1 MACFCSF
8 SILLQE
14 IMMSEK
20 PTILF
25 VDDEQR
31 ILRSLK
37 MLFKCDYNVHT
48 TTDGNEAIEFIKNNT
63 VHVIV
68 SDQRMPIMLGVDLL
82 RTVKELSP
90 NTMRLLLTGYS
101 DLAAIV
107 GSVNDGEIF
116 RYVNKPWDTDEIKT
130 TVKKAAEI
138 GVNLAETV
146 PMTTKD
152 GVTEKTSKLGLLV
165 IDDEEET
172 FQVVQRIIGSDHPVY
187 HSADLEKAFSLLSTE
202 EIAVVISEVKVAG
215 VDITEPLKTLKQY
228 NPNILTLVL
237 TSFQDTK
244 TLIDLINQGQIYRF
258 LPKPIMQKMLER
270 GIQSSIRHYQ
280 ALQDTPQLLKRHAVE
295 RSSEGGNPN
304 VKVSGNL
311 MGYLKKIRSR
321 LSTTTPA

>member
-1 MACFCSF
+1 
-8 SILLQE
+8 
-14 IMMSEK
+14 MSEK

-48 TTDGNEAIEFIKNNT
+48 TTDGNEAIEFVKNNT
-63 VHVIV
+63 VHVLV

-82 RTVKELSP
+82 RAVKDISP

-116 RYVNKPWDTDEIKT
+116 RYVNKPWDTDEIKAT
-130 TVKKAAEI
+130 INKAAEI
-138 GVNLAETV
+138 GISLAETV
-146 PMTTKD
+146 QASPQTAKAGTA
-152 GVTEKTSKLGLLV
+152 EKTAKLGLLV

-172 FQVVQRIIGSDHPVY
+172 FQVVQHIIGDKHPVY
-187 HSADLEKAFSLLSTE
+187 HSADLEKAFALLSTE

-215 VDITEPLKTLKQY
+215 ADITEPLKTLKQY

-280 ALQDTPQLLKRHAVE
+280 ALQETPQLLKRHAVE
-295 RSSEGGNPN
+295 RSSESDNPS

>member
-1 MACFCSF
+1 
-8 SILLQE
+8 
-14 IMMSEK
+14 MSEK

-82 RTVKELSP
+82 RAVKECSP

-116 RYVNKPWDTDEIKT
+116 RYVNKPWDTDEIKAT
-130 TVKKAAEI
+130 IKQAAEI
-138 GVNLAETV
+138 GVSLAETV
-146 PMTTKD
+146 QVTSQATKA
-152 GVTEKTSKLGLLV
+152 GTTEKASKLGLLV

-172 FQVVQRIIGSDHPVY
+172 FQVVQHIIGDKHPIY

-258 LPKPIMQKMLER
+258 LPKPIMQKNARTGYSVLD
-270 GIQSSIRHYQ
+270 SS
-280 ALQDTPQLLKRHAVE
+280 LSGFT
-295 RSSEGGNPN
+295 GNPTAI
-304 VKVSGNL
+304 K
-311 MGYLKKIRSR
+311 
-321 LSTTTPA
+321 TTYGRTPFRKR